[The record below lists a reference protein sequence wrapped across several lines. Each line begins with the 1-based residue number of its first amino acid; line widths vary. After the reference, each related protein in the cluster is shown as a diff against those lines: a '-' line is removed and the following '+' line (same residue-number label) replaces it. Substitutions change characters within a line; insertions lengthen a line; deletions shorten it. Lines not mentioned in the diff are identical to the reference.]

1 LDNDMTDSPNPPAA
15 NRRLPLGTLVAC
27 CIAVCVAQTS
37 GAIPATL
44 NGLLQANLHTSG
56 SQLTWVS
63 DASLLPIAVL
73 ELTFGVLGDLFG
85 RRRLLIIGALLIA
98 AGEAISA
105 AVSGVHLLWAGQA
118 LAGIGAAAIFPSSLA
133 IIVVATRD
141 RRQRS
146 IAIAAWA
153 ASLATGGFVAP
164 MIGGIT
170 GTYATWRWAFIAVAL
185 IGVIGAATG
194 FTAQDSSAPQG
205 RSLDLPGQVTV
216 AIGMFALLFGV
227 IQGPSDGW
235 GSAPVDSAFVVAAVF
250 LTLFVLAE
258 LRSHSP
264 LLHLD
269 LFKNRL
275 FTIAGLV
282 ALVGMFSFL
291 GTVYALSIRLGPIQ
305 HQSPL
310 RIAVAF
316 LMTNGPTMV
325 LAPITARLLRRVSAR
340 WLLGGGFLLVAIGD
354 ILLARLAITDTA
366 LPSLLLPLILIGIG
380 FTIVVTSIT
389 AAAVNTV
396 PLRLAGMASATTSQL
411 RDFGF
416 ALGPA
421 IIAAVALSRAG
432 AGFSSALSSSHLPE
446 PLKAAVGQ
454 IASAGGPIAV
464 NSLPPQ
470 SPPGAAVP
478 LALQALGHG
487 YAVGFVIC
495 ACAALVSGLL
505 AAAVLRG
512 NQAEALDFD
521 EVAVAQISPATAAD

>member
-1 LDNDMTDSPNPPAA
+1 MTDSPNPPARD
-15 NRRLPLGTLVAC
+15 RRLPLGTLIAC
-27 CIAVCVAQTS
+27 CVAACVAQTS

-44 NGLLQANLHTSG
+44 NGLLQADLHTSG

-85 RRRLLIIGALLIA
+85 RKRLLIAGALLIA
-98 AGEAISA
+98 VGEAISA
-105 AVSGVHLLWAGQA
+105 AVGGVHLLWAGQA
-118 LAGIGAAAIFPSSLA
+118 LAGIGAAAILPSSLA
-133 IIVVATRD
+133 IVVVAARD
-141 RRQRS
+141 HRQRS

-153 ASLATGGFVAP
+153 ASLAAGGFVAP

-170 GTYATWRWAFIAVAL
+170 GEYATWRWAFIAVAL
-185 IGVIGAATG
+185 IGVIGAAAG
-194 FTAQDSSAPQG
+194 FTAQDSSAPHG
-205 RSLDLPGQVTV
+205 RSLDIPGQVTV
-216 AIGMFALLFGV
+216 GIGMFALLYGV

-235 GSAPVDSAFVVAAVF
+235 GSAQVDSAFVIAAVF
-250 LTLFVLAE
+250 LVLFVVAE
-258 LRSHSP
+258 VRSRSP

-275 FTIAGLV
+275 FTVAGIV
-282 ALVGMFSFL
+282 AMIGMFSFL
-291 GTVYALSIRLGPIQ
+291 GTVYALSIRLGPIE
-305 HQSPL
+305 HQSPM

-325 LAPITARLLRRVSAR
+325 LAPITARLLHRVSAR
-340 WLLGGGFLLVAIGD
+340 WLLSVGFLAVALGD
-354 ILLARLAITDTA
+354 VLMARLAITDTA

-380 FTIVVTSIT
+380 FTITVSSIT

-432 AGFSSALSSSHLPE
+432 AGFGSALASSQLPE

-454 IASAGGPIAV
+454 IAASGGPIAV

-478 LALQALGHG
+478 LALHALGHG
-487 YAVGFVIC
+487 YAVGFVVC

-505 AAAVLRG
+505 AALVLRG
-512 NQAEALDFD
+512 NHAEALDLD
-521 EVAVAQISPATAAD
+521 DAIALEVRSAPAAA